1 MIEHL
6 NERIDTMLS
15 QISEAEHFFVS
26 FGIFQDFDN
35 SRMDFYVAKETA
47 YFMRNKQ
54 LIRIE
59 GEICKLDEFGIFV
72 IEQGGWLNYLNEIEN
87 KIAKENEAAGKRM
100 NAQIRKEVQEEFIRR
115 QTIEKF
121 RYDKLALWISI
132 AAALFTL
139 LGLILK

>member
-1 MIEHL
+1 
-6 NERIDTMLS
+6 
-15 QISEAEHFFVS
+15 
-26 FGIFQDFDN
+26 
-35 SRMDFYVAKETA
+35 MDFYVAKETA

-72 IEQGGWLNYLNEIEN
+72 IEQGRWLNYLNEIEN
-87 KIAKENEAAGKRM
+87 KITKENEAAGKRM

>member
-1 MIEHL
+1 
-6 NERIDTMLS
+6 
-15 QISEAEHFFVS
+15 
-26 FGIFQDFDN
+26 
-35 SRMDFYVAKETA
+35 
-47 YFMRNKQ
+47 
-54 LIRIE
+54 
-59 GEICKLDEFGIFV
+59 
-72 IEQGGWLNYLNEIEN
+72 
-87 KIAKENEAAGKRM
+87 M